1 MKEELIDQATQ
12 VLKDGWKGH
21 SKRFDWLASFYSF
34 QINSYGD
41 VTVLEN
47 AVKEVIRIHREPS
60 SMEQKESDMSLLV
73 QNIVAAPRS
82 EDAENVTDA
91 AADKDDVAENA
102 AEVVEDD
109 AADDEIVENA
119 AEVVED
125 AAEDEVDVAADSSD
139 AVDNAEAAADAG
151 VVDDVESSDV
161 ASSSSPFPRAI
172 IASSFSP
179 MTDGD
184 ESSLS
189 SPDAVNRKRCHDIE
203 VQQVLKRSTR
213 QKGPRAVVPLI
224 QAGDQLR
231 NECRQANKADVLFEL
246 QSHKEMFYYCMRTW
260 RVKIIG
266 EDETSIVQDGY
277 VYYYIHPFG
286 RLGRLKR
293 RATIAQIRS
302 STVGVDYFLHKDME
316 ELLRIYHNLSSL
328 THPDSGSQVSSWA
341 EYDTLCGG
349 RDNAREYYY
358 LRFPEQPQLA

>member
-1 MKEELIDQATQ
+1 MSKVSTLKSSHFDDMKEELIDQATQ

-91 AADKDDVAENA
+91 ADEYDV
-102 AEVVEDD
+102 
-109 AADDEIVENA
+109 VENA

-125 AAEDEVDVAADSSD
+125 AAEDEVDVAADSAD

-151 VVDDVESSDV
+151 VVDVDSSDV

-179 MTDGD
+179 ITDGD

-203 VQQVLKRSTR
+203 VQQLLKRSTR
-213 QKGPRAVVPLI
+213 QKGPRAVLPLI
-224 QAGDQLR
+224 RAGDQLR

-277 VYYYIHPFG
+277 VYYYIHPLG

-328 THPDSGSQVSSWA
+328 THPDSGSQVISWA
-341 EYDTLCGG
+341 EYDALCGG